1 MRRGDSRAG
10 GGDGELESGRG
21 EWMWALLSTWRWMW
35 SGDVNGLAALRTT
48 HHQLLLL
55 RLLLQCFRR
64 RRRPRWRGPP
74 AVIGVVVMLLGC
86 GVSLLGSKEGITTT
100 WQRRR
105 VEVLDRNVDRVNM
118 GWRMCLRLSRSSVEW
133 SKGRRV

>member
-10 GGDGELESGRG
+10 GGGDGELGSGRG
-21 EWMWALLSTWRWMW
+21 EWMLVLCGRRWMW
-35 SGDVNGLAALRTT
+35 SGDVDGLAALRTT

-74 AVIGVVVMLLGC
+74 AVIGVVGMLLGC
-86 GVSLLGSKEGITTT
+86 GVSLLGSKEGITST

-118 GWRMCLRLSRSSVEW
+118 GRRMCLRWSRGSVEW
-133 SKGRRV
+133 CKGRRV